1 MADARTTERELSS
14 VYCIFE
20 ALELNQLPV
29 TGGNVS
35 LHIRN
40 IWGRTPIPPTDL
52 FAFQHQGQSFKSF
65 LQTNNFPFKGWKYGL
80 FEKDMTPLSSQ
91 AGITMQTTTILDD
104 IFKLFDA
111 KHRALFGGKKDS
123 WNPADAYIS
132 KVDEVA
138 VLESLRVLKEKTQD
152 LPPQIFVALLNDWL
166 RQLFNDKKLIGISL
180 KTSTPPNIP
189 KAKAFNTIRDMDFE
203 PPSFGE
209 AVLMRTGNGYL
220 HQWMAVEKKN
230 GALGFK
236 GNSIRFEAEVGMD
249 GGDPIRFSWESK
261 SPEISSPHTTEFK
274 NIVPGR
280 RDNTVQLAKAR
291 GGGIPKN
298 IKYAPL
304 IAEYINGNGNGG
316 SWNSHVPTRSIT
328 TAAEV
333 NSVGTYWGTYL
344 HDLRKSLLVTL
355 NDVVIKDSSGTVLI
369 DATNNNKDKDI
380 EYMQQL
386 LWIEASS
393 NTDVRRVYGMN
404 KESKFSQNFRGKL
417 RGLILIKTIV
427 NAYNNGKLGEFLL
440 RSYYTAAKIRWTVD
454 DLQGPFVKIE

>member
-35 LHIRN
+35 SIIRN
-40 IWGRTPIPPTDL
+40 IWGKTPIPDTDL

-65 LQTNNFPFKGWKYGL
+65 LQSNNFPLKGWKYGL
-80 FEKDMTPLSSQ
+80 FEKDMNPLKSQ
-91 AGITMQTTTILDD
+91 PGINIQTTTILDD

-111 KHRALFGGKKDS
+111 KHRALFMSKKDT

-132 KVDEVA
+132 KVDDSV
-138 VLESLRVLKEKTQD
+138 VLESLKELKEKTQD
-152 LPPQIFVALLNDWL
+152 LPPQVFVALLNDWL

-209 AVLMRTGNGYL
+209 AVLMKTGNGYL
-220 HQWMAVEKKN
+220 HQWMAVENKK

-236 GNSIRFEAEVGMD
+236 GNSIRFEAEVGID

-274 NIVPGR
+274 NIVAGKKA
-280 RDNTVQLAKAR
+280 NTVQLAKAR
-291 GGGIPKN
+291 GGGIPKSL
-298 IKYAPL
+298 KYAPL
-304 IAEYINGNGNGG
+304 ITEYGRGG
-316 SWNSHVPTRSIT
+316 GWNHHVPKRSIT
-328 TAAEV
+328 TAREIKTM
-333 NSVGTYWGTYL
+333 SEYWGNYL
-344 HDLRKSLLVTL
+344 HNLRKSTMVTL
-355 NDVVIKDSSGTVLI
+355 NDVEIKDSKGQVLI
-369 DATNNNKDKDI
+369 DARNNNKAKDI
-380 EYMQQL
+380 EYMKQL

-393 NTDVRRVYGMN
+393 NTDVKRVYGMN
-404 KESKFSQNFRGKL
+404 KEAKFSQNFRGKL
-417 RGLILIKTIV
+417 RGLILINTIV
-427 NAYNNGKLGEFLL
+427 YANSQGKLGEFLL
-440 RSYYTAAKIRWTVD
+440 RAYYSAAKVRWTVD